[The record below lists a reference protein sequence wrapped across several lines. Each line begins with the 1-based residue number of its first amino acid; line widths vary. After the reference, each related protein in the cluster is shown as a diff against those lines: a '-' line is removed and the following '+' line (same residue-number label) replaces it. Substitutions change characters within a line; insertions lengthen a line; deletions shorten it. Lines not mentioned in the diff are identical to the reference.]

1 MKQLSL
7 FIILFIS
14 GLMLKAQA
22 PEKIN
27 YQAVARDL
35 SGNPLVNQ
43 TLNVTYEIRQSSPTG
58 TSVYTETHSG
68 ISTNQFGLFT
78 TEIGGGTPSFGTF
91 AGINWGAGLHYLY
104 VEVNGDPMGSSQLL
118 SVPYALY
125 SKQSANGPQG
135 APGKNSISIVT
146 PEPTGA
152 NCQNGGN
159 KIDIGTDDNG
169 DNILQALEIDYTYY
183 VCNGDSGATGL
194 GVNWLGNGT
203 NFPPAPNNENDA
215 FYHSTNNTSYIYNGT
230 TWDTLVSGN
239 VGSAGFW
246 SQTGNTIY
254 NNNNSNSGNVSIGS
268 TISLSKLTVASTDST
283 IASFI
288 GNDPNIAVVSVIN
301 ANTTGASGVAFVN
314 GSNSN
319 AYVGYSPSNKT
330 LSIVNGVTDG
340 HIFINSDSTIVNQT
354 LVIANQ
360 AQKIANQAQTA
371 IYNNTDTIYNYSS
384 TGPIINANS
393 GSFLTDSLYVLGNNF
408 LNINW
413 ILANDGTGQA
423 KWTDPNTL
431 GLGNDNWGTQVVVSD
446 ATLNGDGT
454 AGNPLS
460 VNGVLTDNQDLTL
473 TGNSLSLTNDPTPID
488 LSPYLDNT
496 DAQTLSINANILSI
510 SNGNTVTLPPAPNY
524 TAGTGISITGTQPNF
539 TINNTSPAS
548 STTITGGG
556 ITTVSGTSPNF
567 TISTPAQTLT
577 YTAPTLTLSNGGGT
591 VTLPTSPWTKT
602 GSTIHEATAG
612 DRVGVGITNA
622 ESMLHVRGLNNQIK
636 LGHPNQPT
644 REWFWDIDPVS
655 NLFLKEENNGTPLTR
670 LAIDVNT
677 GNIGI
682 GTSTP
687 LAKLHI
693 EENASAVMMLKE
705 VTPTNGAA
713 FVMESMSQF
722 VLISNESGTF
732 RIEDNTNLN
741 QPFNINPTGQVGI
754 GGDALYSALDVYGKI
769 TMRNGATTGYI
780 PVSDANG
787 TMTWTDPNT
796 VLTVTPTPWTLNGT
810 SVHPTTITN
819 NVGIGTAT
827 PEQKLDVIGYT
838 RIGAGAGNTNMG
850 LLLATPAP
858 GISLIRAGG
867 RATTDFRIEQDNNA
881 PMTFHTNNAERVR
894 ITELGDIGIGTTTP
908 TMNLHIGG
916 TNGILINAA
925 GSTGNIGGLA
935 FREGYT
941 TLVRPFHLGIVTY
954 DHSSGGT
961 GFSDGLV
968 VSGYDGIAFTTDNSA
983 TSTTTLSN
991 VRMFINQTGNVGIGT
1006 NNPLYLLDVNGIT
1019 RSSKYFT
1026 LGMEHTNYSAT
1037 LGNKVLVS
1045 GNSTGNAGNVA
1056 AAGIIDEGIMI
1067 TNIVNRDNRIGFQN
1081 GTSGFGISQGFAV
1094 GQAPA
1099 AEGFV
1104 WQYENSHIQ
1113 FGTNNI
1119 ERMRIDA
1126 VGNLGIGTTTPSQK
1140 LDVDGGG
1147 SIEVDGEY
1155 TYETPKTHYYSVA
1168 GNSFVGT
1175 REGLDL
1181 WNASLNLIYGQWSS
1195 GSGTYPIAVAP
1206 INLPDGATITNVT
1219 AYIYDNDGTI
1229 TYQPRIYLYMINMA
1243 TGSYGTVGTGTLPG
1257 NSASTTP
1264 QTLSITTNHTVNN
1277 QNAYYLKFQSEG
1289 NAGSNIRLYG
1299 VKITYTVSQAD

>member
-1 MKQLSL
+1 
-7 FIILFIS
+7 
-14 GLMLKAQA
+14 
-22 PEKIN
+22 
-27 YQAVARDL
+27 
-35 SGNPLVNQ
+35 
-43 TLNVTYEIRQSSPTG
+43 
-58 TSVYTETHSG
+58 
-68 ISTNQFGLFT
+68 
-78 TEIGGGTPSFGTF
+78 
-91 AGINWGAGLHYLY
+91 
-104 VEVNGDPMGSSQLL
+104 
-118 SVPYALY
+118 
-125 SKQSANGPQG
+125 
-135 APGKNSISIVT
+135 GKNSISIVT
-146 PEPTGA
+146 PEPTGI

-159 KIDIGTDDNG
+159 KIDVGTDDNG
-169 DNILQALEIDYTYY
+169 DNILQPLEIDFTYY

-246 SQTGNTIY
+246 SQSGNTIY

-268 TISLSKLTVASTDST
+268 TLSLSKLTVASTDST

-301 ANTTGASGVAFVN
+301 ANTTGSSGVAFVN

-319 AYVGYSPSNKT
+319 AYIGYSPSNKT
-330 LSIVNGVTDG
+330 LSVINGVTDG

-408 LNINW
+408 LNTNW

-431 GLGNDNWGTQVVVSD
+431 GLGNDNWGTQVVISD
-446 ATLNGDGT
+446 ATLNGNGT
-454 AGNPLS
+454 AANPLG
-460 VNGVLTDNQDLTL
+460 VNGVLTDNQDLSL
-473 TGNSLSLTNDPTPID
+473 TGNTLSLTNDPTPVD

-510 SNGNTVTLPPAPNY
+510 SNGNTVTLP
-524 TAGTGISITGTQPNF
+524 S
-539 TINNTSPAS
+539 
-548 STTITGGG
+548 
-556 ITTVSGTSPNF
+556 
-567 TISTPAQTLT
+567 
-577 YTAPTLTLSNGGGT
+577 
-591 VTLPTSPWTKT
+591 SPWTKT
-602 GSTIHEATAG
+602 GTTLHPAIIGDNVGIGTVNPTNKLHITNNVTGHITKIENTNVSGPSSISFQDNLAAEMLFIGYANTSYSLFPGNSFINSVSDLVIGTQNTERMRINTAG
-612 DRVGVGITNA
+612 NV
-622 ESMLHVRGLNNQIK
+622 
-636 LGHPNQPT
+636 
-644 REWFWDIDPVS
+644 
-655 NLFLKEENNGTPLTR
+655 
-670 LAIDVNT
+670 
-677 GNIGI
+677 GI

-687 LAKLHI
+687 LAKLHV

-705 VTPTNGAA
+705 VVPTNGAA
-713 FVMESMSQF
+713 FVMESMNQY
-722 VLISNESGTF
+722 VLLSNESGTF
-732 RIEDNTNLN
+732 RIENATNSL
-741 QPFNINPTGQVGI
+741 QPFNINPSGQVGI
-754 GGDALYSALDVYGKI
+754 GGNAFHSALDVHGKI
-769 TMRNGATTGYI
+769 TMRNGATNGYI

-796 VLTVTPTPWTLNGT
+796 VLTLPTALWSLNGT
-810 SVHPTTITN
+810 DIYNNNSG
-819 NVGIGTAT
+819 NVGIGTSAPNVALHIQGTNTSTTLNAYGGSPETALRLFNTDMT
-827 PEQKLDVIGYT
+827 PNNFSSIAFTTMLSNSASAEMGKIVVQNVNHTIGSVQGDMVFMT
-838 RIGAGAGNTNMG
+838 RNSSNLNEVM
-850 LLLATPAP
+850 
-858 GISLIRAGG
+858 
-867 RATTDFRIEQDNNA
+867 
-881 PMTFHTNNAERVR
+881 R
-894 ITELGDIGIGTTTP
+894 ITGNSNVGIRTTTP

-916 TNGILINAA
+916 TNGIMINAA
-925 GSTGNIGGLA
+925 SSTGNIGGLA

-941 TLVRPFHLGIVTY
+941 TIARPFHLGIVTY

-991 VRMFINQTGNVGIGT
+991 VRMFINQAGNVGIGT
-1006 NNPLYLLDVNGIT
+1006 
-1019 RSSKYFT
+1019 S
-1026 LGMEHTNYSAT
+1026 
-1037 LGNKVLVS
+1037 
-1045 GNSTGNAGNVA
+1045 
-1056 AAGIIDEGIMI
+1056 
-1067 TNIVNRDNRIGFQN
+1067 
-1081 GTSGFGISQGFAV
+1081 
-1094 GQAPA
+1094 
-1099 AEGFV
+1099 
-1104 WQYENSHIQ
+1104 
-1113 FGTNNI
+1113 
-1119 ERMRIDA
+1119 
-1126 VGNLGIGTTTPSQK
+1126 TPSQK

-1206 INLPDGATITNVT
+1206 INLPDDAVITDVT

-1229 TYQPRIYLYMINMA
+1229 TYQPRIYLYTIYMA
-1243 TGSYGTVGTGTLPG
+1243 TGSYGIVGSGTLPG

-1264 QTLSITTNHTVNN
+1264 QALSITTNHTVNN

-1299 VKITYTVSQAD
+1299 VRITYTVNKAD